1 MEGNDYHPK
10 VGYII
15 NNDTVYVS
23 IIWLHQNDS
32 KIDIWMAKEVFK
44 PIITSVRNEHLD
56 ISSFN
61 LMQNY
66 PNPFNPITT
75 IEYTIQKPAQVKIK
89 VYDILGNDILTLED
103 GYKTSGK
110 HKVIFNEDDLASG
123 IYFYSINYNG
133 NTKTK
138 SMILLK

>member
-1 MEGNDYHPK
+1 
-10 VGYII
+10 
-15 NNDTVYVS
+15 
-23 IIWLHQNDS
+23 
-32 KIDIWMAKEVFK
+32 MAKQVFN
-44 PIITSVRNEHLD
+44 PIISSVQNEHLD
-56 ISSFN
+56 ISSFY

-89 VYDILGNDILTLED
+89 VYDILGNDIRTLED

-110 HKVIFNEDDLASG
+110 HKVIFNGDDLASG